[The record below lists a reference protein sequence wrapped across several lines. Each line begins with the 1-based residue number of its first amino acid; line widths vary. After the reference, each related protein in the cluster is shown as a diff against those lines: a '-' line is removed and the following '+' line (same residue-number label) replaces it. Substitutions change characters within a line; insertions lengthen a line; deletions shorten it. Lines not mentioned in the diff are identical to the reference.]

1 MISIKNLT
9 MLYKNGKGVKNIS
22 ISIQDGETKALLGP
36 NGSGKTT
43 TMRSFMGFLK
53 SSDGTLSVNEIDP
66 ISNPIEAK
74 KIIGFLPGD
83 SRLPDNVSS
92 ETLFKFAAQ
101 ARDVNLDYALEL
113 ATNFDLDIKQTL
125 KKLSK
130 GNKQKTA
137 IILSLLHKPKA
148 LILDEPT
155 SGLDPFHQRTLFQI
169 LNDFANNGTSILL
182 SSHIIS
188 EVEKTVDSLAV
199 MKEGVKIYDE
209 SLESFKKMAE
219 QNNTSAE
226 NQFFDFFD
234 KEKNFD

>member
-92 ETLFKFAAQ
+92 ETLFKFAAN
-101 ARDVNLDYALEL
+101 ARNVNLDYALEL

-169 LNDFANNGTSILL
+169 LNDFSKNGTSILRNMDVPFLEKSL
-182 SSHIIS
+182 SI
-188 EVEKTVDSLAV
+188 
-199 MKEGVKIYDE
+199 
-209 SLESFKKMAE
+209 
-219 QNNTSAE
+219 
-226 NQFFDFFD
+226 
-234 KEKNFD
+234 

>member
-92 ETLFKFAAQ
+92 ETLFKFAAN
-101 ARDVNLDYALEL
+101 ARNVNLDYALEL

-169 LNDFANNGTSILL
+169 LNDFAKNGTSILL

-209 SLESFKKMAE
+209 SLDSFKKMAE

>member
-101 ARDVNLDYALEL
+101 ARDVTLDYALEL
-113 ATNFDLDIKQTL
+113 SSNFDLDIKETI

-130 GNKQKTA
+130 GNKQKTG

-155 SGLDPFHQRTLFQI
+155 SGLDPFHQRTLFKI

-199 MKEGVKIYDE
+199 MKEGGKIYDE
-209 SLESFKKMAE
+209 SLETFKKMAE

-234 KEKNFD
+234 KEKSFD

>member
-1 MISIKNLT
+1 MISIDNLT
-9 MLYKNGKGVKNIS
+9 MLYQNGKGVKNIS

-53 SSDGTLSVNEIDP
+53 CSYGILSVNKIDP
-66 ISNPIEAK
+66 ISNPVEAK

-83 SRLPDNVSS
+83 SRLPDNLSS
-92 ETLFKFAAQ
+92 ETLFKFAAN
-101 ARDVNLDYALEL
+101 ARNVKLDYALEL

-148 LILDEPT
+148 
-155 SGLDPFHQRTLFQI
+155 
-169 LNDFANNGTSILL
+169 
-182 SSHIIS
+182 
-188 EVEKTVDSLAV
+188 
-199 MKEGVKIYDE
+199 
-209 SLESFKKMAE
+209 
-219 QNNTSAE
+219 
-226 NQFFDFFD
+226 
-234 KEKNFD
+234 

>member
-92 ETLFKFAAQ
+92 ETLFKFAAN
-101 ARDVNLDYALEL
+101 ARNVNLDYALEL

-169 LNDFANNGTSILL
+169 LNDFSKNGTSILL

-209 SLESFKKMAE
+209 SLDSFKKMAE
-219 QNNTSAE
+219 QNHTSAE

>member
-9 MLYKNGKGVKNIS
+9 MLYQNGKGVKNIS

-53 SSDGTLSVNEIDP
+53 CSDGTLSVNEIDP
-66 ISNPIEAK
+66 ISNPVESK

-83 SRLPDNVSS
+83 SRLPDNLSS
-92 ETLFKFAAQ
+92 ETLFKFAAN
-101 ARDVNLDYALEL
+101 ARNVKLDYALEL

-199 MKEGVKIYDE
+199 MKEGEKIYDE
-209 SLESFKKMAE
+209 SLEAFKKMAE

-234 KEKNFD
+234 KEKSFD

>member
-169 LNDFANNGTSILL
+169 LNDFAKNGTSILL

>member
-92 ETLFKFAAQ
+92 ETLFKFAAN
-101 ARDVNLDYALEL
+101 ARNVNLDYALEL

>member
-9 MLYKNGKGVKNIS
+9 MLYKNGRGVKNIS

-92 ETLFKFAAQ
+92 ETLFKFAAN
-101 ARDVNLDYALEL
+101 ARNVNLDYALEL

>member
-1 MISIKNLT
+1 

>member
-92 ETLFKFAAQ
+92 ETLFKFAAN
-101 ARDVNLDYALEL
+101 ARNVNLDYALEL

-169 LNDFANNGTSILL
+169 LNDFSKNGTSILL

-209 SLESFKKMAE
+209 SLDSFKKMAE

>member
-9 MLYKNGKGVKNIS
+9 MLYKNGRGVKNIS

-169 LNDFANNGTSILL
+169 LNDFAKNGTSILL

>member
-234 KEKNFD
+234 KEKSFD